1 MVIYEKEIQKKE
13 FLKDKEAFKGAKKR
27 GFSDERI
34 AQLLSINEDEVRNA
48 RKKLQIN
55 PVFKRVDTCGAEF
68 RTTTAYMYS
77 TYQDECEAEPS
88 QNKKVMVLGGGPNRI
103 GQGIEFDYCCVH
115 AAQALKEDGYE
126 TIMVNCNPE
135 TVSTDYDTSDR
146 LYFEPITLEDVTEIV
161 DLEKPEGLIIQY
173 GGQTPL
179 KLASALESLNIPI
192 LGTSPDQIDLSE
204 DRERFLN
211 FVKKFDLTQPPNGMA
226 SNENQALKVANL
238 IGYPLVVRPS
248 YVLGG
253 RAMEIVYDDKDL
265 VKYLNSAFQVNDS
278 NPVLLDRFLDIAIEF
293 DVEAISDGEEIVI
306 CGILQHI
313 EQAGVHSGDSA
324 CSIPPYDIS
333 ESVIIKIKE
342 EVNKVISNM
351 KIVGLVNVQLA
362 YVNNQV
368 YLLEVNPRASRTIPF
383 VSKALGIPLARIAA
397 RVMAGKSLKELNFK
411 GVPNIKG
418 FCVKEAVMPFNKF
431 QNVDPILGPEMRST
445 GEVMGIGDTFA
456 EAFEKAEVAAGVEIP
471 KTGSVFISVRDTD
484 KQFLSEIIPSLDK
497 EGFKLIA
504 TKGTANVIKDMG
516 YKVMQIKKVL
526 EGRPN
531 IIDLMKNKEVNLVI
545 NTTEGRESIQDS
557 ASIRRTALDQKIC
570 CTTTIQGAKAICEVL
585 SKKVDWSYQKLQ
597 DS

>member
-1 MVIYEKEIQKKE
+1 MCIR
-13 FLKDKEAFKGAKKR
+13 D
-27 GFSDERI
+27 S
-34 AQLLSINEDEVRNA
+34 
-48 RKKLQIN
+48 
-55 PVFKRVDTCGAEF
+55 
-68 RTTTAYMYS
+68 
-77 TYQDECEAEPS
+77 
-88 QNKKVMVLGGGPNRI
+88 KKVMVLGGGPNRI

-333 ESVIIKIKE
+333 EAVIIKIKE

-362 YVNNQV
+362 YVNDQV

-397 RVMAGKSLKELNFK
+397 RVMAGKSLEELNFE

-597 DS
+597 DN

>member
-1 MVIYEKEIQKKE
+1 MCIRDR

-34 AQLLSINEDEVRNA
+34 AQLLSANEDEVRNA

-362 YVNNQV
+362 YVNDQV

>member
-497 EGFKLIA
+497 EGFNLIA

>member
-1 MVIYEKEIQKKE
+1 M
-13 FLKDKEAFKGAKKR
+13 
-27 GFSDERI
+27 
-34 AQLLSINEDEVRNA
+34 
-48 RKKLQIN
+48 
-55 PVFKRVDTCGAEF
+55 
-68 RTTTAYMYS
+68 
-77 TYQDECEAEPS
+77 
-88 QNKKVMVLGGGPNRI
+88 
-103 GQGIEFDYCCVH
+103 
-115 AAQALKEDGYE
+115 
-126 TIMVNCNPE
+126 
-135 TVSTDYDTSDR
+135 
-146 LYFEPITLEDVTEIV
+146 
-161 DLEKPEGLIIQY
+161 
-173 GGQTPL
+173 
-179 KLASALESLNIPI
+179 
-192 LGTSPDQIDLSE
+192 
-204 DRERFLN
+204 
-211 FVKKFDLTQPPNGMA
+211 
-226 SNENQALKVANL
+226 
-238 IGYPLVVRPS
+238 
-248 YVLGG
+248 
-253 RAMEIVYDDKDL
+253 
-265 VKYLNSAFQVNDS
+265 NSACQVNDS

-293 DVEAISDGEEIVI
+293 DVEAISDGEKIVI

-362 YVNNQV
+362 YVNDQV

-397 RVMAGKSLKELNFK
+397 RVMAGKSLEELNFE

-484 KQFLSEIIPSLDK
+484 KQFLSEIIPSLDQ

-585 SKKVDWSYQKLQ
+585 SKKVDRTYQKLQ
-597 DS
+597 DN

>member
-1 MVIYEKEIQKKE
+1 M
-13 FLKDKEAFKGAKKR
+13 
-27 GFSDERI
+27 
-34 AQLLSINEDEVRNA
+34 
-48 RKKLQIN
+48 QIN

-333 ESVIIKIKE
+333 ESVITKIKE

-362 YVNNQV
+362 YVNDQV

-484 KQFLSEIIPSLDK
+484 KQFLSEIIPSLDQ

-585 SKKVDWSYQKLQ
+585 SKKVDWSYKKLQ
-597 DS
+597 DN

>member
-1 MVIYEKEIQKKE
+1 
-13 FLKDKEAFKGAKKR
+13 
-27 GFSDERI
+27 
-34 AQLLSINEDEVRNA
+34 
-48 RKKLQIN
+48 
-55 PVFKRVDTCGAEF
+55 
-68 RTTTAYMYS
+68 
-77 TYQDECEAEPS
+77 
-88 QNKKVMVLGGGPNRI
+88 
-103 GQGIEFDYCCVH
+103 
-115 AAQALKEDGYE
+115 
-126 TIMVNCNPE
+126 MVNCNPE

-204 DRERFLN
+204 DREIFLN

-324 CSIPPYDIS
+324 CSNPPYDIS
-333 ESVIIKIKE
+333 ESVITKIKE
-342 EVNKVISNM
+342 EINKVISNM

-362 YVNNQV
+362 YVNDQV

-383 VSKALGIPLARIAA
+383 VSKALGL
-397 RVMAGKSLKELNFK
+397 SL
-411 GVPNIKG
+411 IH
-418 FCVKEAVMPFNKF
+418 
-431 QNVDPILGPEMRST
+431 I
-445 GEVMGIGDTFA
+445 
-456 EAFEKAEVAAGVEIP
+456 
-471 KTGSVFISVRDTD
+471 
-484 KQFLSEIIPSLDK
+484 
-497 EGFKLIA
+497 
-504 TKGTANVIKDMG
+504 
-516 YKVMQIKKVL
+516 
-526 EGRPN
+526 
-531 IIDLMKNKEVNLVI
+531 
-545 NTTEGRESIQDS
+545 
-557 ASIRRTALDQKIC
+557 
-570 CTTTIQGAKAICEVL
+570 
-585 SKKVDWSYQKLQ
+585 
-597 DS
+597 

>member
-1 MVIYEKEIQKKE
+1 M
-13 FLKDKEAFKGAKKR
+13 
-27 GFSDERI
+27 
-34 AQLLSINEDEVRNA
+34 
-48 RKKLQIN
+48 QIN

-333 ESVIIKIKE
+333 ESVITKIKE

-362 YVNNQV
+362 YVNDQV

-411 GVPNIKG
+411 GVPDIKG

-484 KQFLSEIIPSLDK
+484 KQFLSEIIPSLDQ

-585 SKKVDWSYQKLQ
+585 SKKVDWSYKKLQ
-597 DS
+597 DN

>member
-1 MVIYEKEIQKKE
+1 M
-13 FLKDKEAFKGAKKR
+13 
-27 GFSDERI
+27 
-34 AQLLSINEDEVRNA
+34 
-48 RKKLQIN
+48 
-55 PVFKRVDTCGAEF
+55 
-68 RTTTAYMYS
+68 
-77 TYQDECEAEPS
+77 
-88 QNKKVMVLGGGPNRI
+88 
-103 GQGIEFDYCCVH
+103 
-115 AAQALKEDGYE
+115 
-126 TIMVNCNPE
+126 
-135 TVSTDYDTSDR
+135 
-146 LYFEPITLEDVTEIV
+146 
-161 DLEKPEGLIIQY
+161 
-173 GGQTPL
+173 
-179 KLASALESLNIPI
+179 
-192 LGTSPDQIDLSE
+192 
-204 DRERFLN
+204 
-211 FVKKFDLTQPPNGMA
+211 
-226 SNENQALKVANL
+226 
-238 IGYPLVVRPS
+238 
-248 YVLGG
+248 
-253 RAMEIVYDDKDL
+253 
-265 VKYLNSAFQVNDS
+265 
-278 NPVLLDRFLDIAIEF
+278 
-293 DVEAISDGEEIVI
+293 
-306 CGILQHI
+306 QHI

-333 ESVIIKIKE
+333 ESVITKIKE

-362 YVNNQV
+362 YVNDQV

-484 KQFLSEIIPSLDK
+484 KQFLSEIIPSLDQ

-504 TKGTANVIKDMG
+504 TKGTANVIKDLG

-597 DS
+597 DN

>member
-1 MVIYEKEIQKKE
+1 M
-13 FLKDKEAFKGAKKR
+13 
-27 GFSDERI
+27 
-34 AQLLSINEDEVRNA
+34 
-48 RKKLQIN
+48 
-55 PVFKRVDTCGAEF
+55 
-68 RTTTAYMYS
+68 
-77 TYQDECEAEPS
+77 
-88 QNKKVMVLGGGPNRI
+88 
-103 GQGIEFDYCCVH
+103 
-115 AAQALKEDGYE
+115 
-126 TIMVNCNPE
+126 
-135 TVSTDYDTSDR
+135 
-146 LYFEPITLEDVTEIV
+146 EDVTEIV

-333 ESVIIKIKE
+333 EAVIIKIKE

-362 YVNNQV
+362 YVNDKV

-397 RVMAGKSLKELNFK
+397 RVMAGKSLKELNFE

-431 QNVDPILGPEMRST
+431 QNVDPIL
-445 GEVMGIGDTFA
+445 
-456 EAFEKAEVAAGVEIP
+456 
-471 KTGSVFISVRDTD
+471 
-484 KQFLSEIIPSLDK
+484 
-497 EGFKLIA
+497 
-504 TKGTANVIKDMG
+504 
-516 YKVMQIKKVL
+516 VL
-526 EGRPN
+526 R
-531 IIDLMKNKEVNLVI
+531 
-545 NTTEGRESIQDS
+545 
-557 ASIRRTALDQKIC
+557 
-570 CTTTIQGAKAICEVL
+570 
-585 SKKVDWSYQKLQ
+585 
-597 DS
+597 